1 MIEEGDK
8 FTIMKKLI
16 NLLLGYAELEA
27 VGAFPERLLN
37 LCAQNRLPFWHL
49 CWLDETSFTFR
60 VALRDRKRLE
70 ELARRCGCELT
81 EQGRRGATVVAEG
94 MVRRRWGFLAGLAVC
109 LLAVNWLSRFL
120 LVIEVTGNETV
131 PTAVILSQL
140 QRAGVRPGAYG
151 PAIAQREAANTALLG
166 LPELSYMAIN
176 IYGTRAEVIVREA
189 ERAPE
194 LLDEDVPTDI
204 IATSDGIIEDIHA
217 DTGRAMFA
225 DGDIV
230 AKGEV
235 LISGTLD
242 LKEPEGGTVDLGYL
256 VVHAAGDVTARTWR
270 TLEETLPLAAQVKEY
285 TGEESRGYVLKFL
298 WFEVDFFENSS
309 ISQGRYDK
317 ITETAQ
323 LSLFDRPMPASL
335 TTVTRRGYTLREEP
349 LDREEAAAR
358 LEEILLVR
366 LAALMEEHR
375 GEVLQTDFVIREENG
390 RLTVTLLAECREE
403 IGRTVK
409 REGETG
415 RRYGARPEAET
426 G

>member
-1 MIEEGDK
+1 
-8 FTIMKKLI
+8 MKKLI
-16 NLLLGYAELEA
+16 NLLLGFVELEA

-37 LCAQNRLPFWHL
+37 LCAQNRLPFWRL
-49 CWLDETSFTFR
+49 RWIDETSFTFR
-60 VALRDRKRLE
+60 VALRDRRRLE

-81 EQGRRGATVVAEG
+81 ERGRRGAAVVAEG
-94 MVRRRWGFLAGLAVC
+94 IVRQRWGFLLGLAIC
-109 LLAVNWLSRFL
+109 LLAVSWLSRFL
-120 LVIEVTGNETV
+120 LVIEVSGNETV

-140 QRAGVRPGAYG
+140 QRVGVRPGAYG
-151 PAIAQREAANTALLG
+151 PAIAQREAANAALLG

-189 ERAPE
+189 DRMPE
-194 LLDEDVPTDI
+194 LLDEDAPADI
-204 IATSDGIIEDIHA
+204 IAASDGIIEDIHA
-217 DTGRAMFA
+217 EAGRAMFA

-230 AKGEV
+230 ARGEV

-242 LKEPEGGTVDLGYL
+242 LREPVGSPVDLGYL

-270 TLEETLPLAAQVKEY
+270 TLEETVPLAAQVKEY
-285 TGEESRGYVLKFL
+285 TGEESRGYRLKIL
-298 WFEVDFFENSS
+298 WFEMDFFENSS
-309 ISQGRYDK
+309 ISQERYDK
-317 ITETAQ
+317 ITETAE
-323 LSLFDRPMPASL
+323 LVLFDRSLPASL

-358 LEEILLVR
+358 LEEVLLTR
-366 LAALMEEHR
+366 LAELMAEGD
-375 GEVLQTDFVIREENG
+375 GEVLQTDFVVREEVG
-390 RLTVTLLAECREE
+390 RLTVTLLAECREQ

-415 RRYGARPEAET
+415 RGYGAKPEDKT

>member
-1 MIEEGDK
+1 
-8 FTIMKKLI
+8 MKKLI
-16 NLLLGYAELEA
+16 NLLLGYVELEA

-37 LCAQNRLPFWHL
+37 LCAQNRLPFWRL

-70 ELARRCGCELT
+70 ELAGRCGCELT
-81 EQGRRGATVVAEG
+81 ERGRRGAAVVAEG
-94 MVRRRWGFLAGLAVC
+94 MVRRRWGFLVGLAVC
-109 LLAVNWLSRFL
+109 LLAVSWLSKFL
-120 LVIEVTGNETV
+120 LVVEVTGNGTV

-140 QRAGVRPGAYG
+140 QRVGVRPGAYG
-151 PAIAQREAANTALLG
+151 PAIAQREAANEALLG

-189 ERAPE
+189 EKTPE
-194 LLDEDVPTDI
+194 LLEENVPADI
-204 IATSDGIIEDIHA
+204 IAATDGIIEDIHT
-217 DTGRAMFA
+217 DTGRAMFS

-235 LISGTLD
+235 LISGILD
-242 LKEPEGGTVDLGYL
+242 LREPEGSAVDLGWL

-270 TLEETLPLAAQVKEY
+270 TLEETLPLTVQAKEY
-285 TGEESRGYVLKFL
+285 TGEESRGYSLKFL
-298 WFEVDFFENSS
+298 WFDVDFFENSS

-317 ITETAQ
+317 ITKTEQ
-323 LSLFDRPMPASL
+323 LTLFGRSLPAFL

-349 LDREEAAAR
+349 LDQEEAAAR
-358 LEEILLVR
+358 LEEILLTR
-366 LAALMEEHR
+366 LAGLMEESR
-375 GEVLQTDFVIREENG
+375 GEVLQTDFVTREENG
-390 RLTVTLLAECREE
+390 RLTVTLLAECREQ
-403 IGRTVK
+403 IGRTVR

-415 RRYGARPEAET
+415 RVYTTPPEEKT

>member
-1 MIEEGDK
+1 
-8 FTIMKKLI
+8 MKKLI
-16 NLLLGYAELEA
+16 NLLLGYVELEV

-37 LCAQNRLPFWHL
+37 LCAQNRLPFWRL
-49 CWLDETSFTFR
+49 CWIDETGFTFR
-60 VALRDRKRLE
+60 VALKNRKRLE

-81 EQGRRGATVVAEG
+81 ERGRRGGAVVAQG
-94 MVRRRWGFLAGLAVC
+94 IVRRRWGFLVGLAVC
-109 LLAVNWLSRFL
+109 LLAVSWLSKFL
-120 LVIEVTGNETV
+120 LVIEVLGNETV

-140 QRAGVRPGAYG
+140 QRVGVRPGAYG
-151 PAIAQREAANTALLG
+151 PAIAQREAANEALLG

-176 IYGTRAEVIVREA
+176 IYGTRAEVIVREV
-189 ERAPE
+189 EKVPE
-194 LLDEDVPTDI
+194 LLDESTPADVV
-204 IATSDGIIEDIHA
+204 ATSDGIIEDIHA
-217 DTGRAMFA
+217 ETGRAMFN

-235 LISGTLD
+235 LISGVLD
-242 LKEPEGGTVDLGYL
+242 LREPVGGTVDLGYL

-270 TLEETLPLAAQVKEY
+270 TLEETIPLAAQAKEY
-285 TGEESRGYVLKFL
+285 TGEESRGYSVKFL
-298 WFEVDFFENSS
+298 WFDVDFFENSS

-317 ITETAQ
+317 ITETSE
-323 LSLFDRPMPASL
+323 LTLFGRTMPASL
-335 TTVTRRGYTLREEP
+335 TTVTKRGYTLREEP

-366 LAALMEEHR
+366 LAELMAEHS
-375 GEVLQTDFVIREENG
+375 GEVLQTDFVTREDNG

-415 RRYGARPEAET
+415 RVYSTPPEVNT